1 METLWKLIISFVE
14 IDLEDVVVYDNTHDY
29 IDLIK
34 DLGYDSIKLISLIIE
49 IENAFDI
56 EIQDE
61 YLTLDI
67 LRSYVNLENI
77 VNHKGVLVLND

>member
-1 METLWKLIISFVE
+1 METLWKLILSFVE
-14 IDLEDVVVYDNTHDY
+14 IDLEDVVVCDNTHHY

-34 DLGYDSIKLISLIIE
+34 DLGYDSIQLISLIIE
-49 IENAFDI
+49 IENTFDI

-77 VNHKGVLVLND
+77 VNHKGVLALND